1 MTALPPR
8 ILRLGITLLLVAALP
23 LGACKKKA
31 PEQLNVAPIPV
42 TPSESDADRNVPQ
55 SVEELAANFSRI
67 YFDFDQATIDTDSRG
82 ALDTNARIMLN
93 NSDIK
98 VEIQG
103 HADERGTTDY
113 NLALGQKR
121 SDSVKSYLVS
131 AGVAPSRLSSISY
144 GEEQPLDM
152 AHTEI
157 AWSKNRRAEFRITW
171 GGGDLQGSTE

>member
-1 MTALPPR
+1 
-8 ILRLGITLLLVAALP
+8 
-23 LGACKKKA
+23 
-31 PEQLNVAPIPV
+31 
-42 TPSESDADRNVPQ
+42 
-55 SVEELAANFSRI
+55 
-67 YFDFDQATIDTDSRG
+67 
-82 ALDTNARIMLN
+82 MLN